1 LIDIKKLKEEEM
13 MKKKLMLTA
22 LSSVLAL
29 GVLGACGEVNNEP
42 LEEDP
47 MIEQN
52 DGGGMENN
60 GTGNDM

>member
-1 LIDIKKLKEEEM
+1 M